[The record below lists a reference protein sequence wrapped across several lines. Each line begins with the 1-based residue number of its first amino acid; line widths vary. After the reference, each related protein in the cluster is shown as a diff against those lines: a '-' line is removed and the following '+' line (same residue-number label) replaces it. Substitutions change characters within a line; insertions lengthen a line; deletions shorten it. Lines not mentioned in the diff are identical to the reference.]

1 MRDRLGR
8 AVAALGALVA
18 LAALLVGVP
27 VVLSAAAG
35 WPLPTAVPSWESIR
49 TAMTGASIPD
59 DVIVKT
65 IAVIGWLAWT
75 QIVVSAV
82 IEVSAWIRGRVAP
95 SIPFAGPIQ
104 VVVRQLVLAVLI
116 VGSSSRVT
124 PVPVAARQP
133 VAIAYEPLAVSEQV
147 SPAVA
152 EQGEPAPQSVDLRY
166 TVVPRDSLWKLAEL
180 HLGDGLRWRE
190 LWELNRGVPQPD
202 GRCLTDP
209 DLIRPGWVL
218 RFPQDAVG
226 VAPVEAPATAEP
238 PAQAS
243 PPPHADQP
251 ATPAPVATAPV
262 TTAQQVPPTTATTS
276 PAANGSAR
284 VDAAPGTKHDDGGIP
299 VPVGIAGAGLL
310 AAGLVTTLN
319 RLRRAQVR
327 RRMPGRAI
335 ATCPV
340 TEDVERRLRSAADLD
355 GASRLDIA
363 LAVLGAAARPHS
375 GAAIEAVLAGGDI
388 EVLFT
393 EPVGG
398 DPHLF
403 TVDAGGRAWTLP
415 AHVTE
420 AQLVASAHG
429 RVAPVPALVPLGRI
443 DDRTLLIDLEAMPV
457 TVVSGPEETVDSIL
471 WEAAASLTTSVW
483 SDDVRVLIL
492 GHQVPGLERLDRAEV
507 VDPDVALAAIE
518 ADLLATRAEL
528 AAHRTTTLL
537 DARASDGSW
546 TTTVVIAGLGAPT
559 DVVQSLADLAA
570 DGAGLVVLTGVDVA
584 SAQRRVTVDG
594 PTVMVSPPGVAAQR
608 VEVSADEREQV
619 GALIEV
625 ARCGSAEDAPPL
637 LAPVPENEQAADGE
651 TPPTAGPPLLV
662 RVLGRVEID
671 GAALDRRLAEELTV
685 YLALHPEGADE
696 QRLKSV
702 LWPEGPPSPH
712 AFNQAVSRTRT
723 ALGTAPDGM
732 HYLPRLV
739 AREQYRL
746 SELVTTDLAI
756 LESALRT
763 ALTDENA
770 ATIDALADA
779 LRLVRGEPFE
789 GVRAGYAWAHSEGFA
804 SRAEI
809 LAADAAHVV
818 ASWHIEPG
826 EATAA
831 LWSIGQGLL
840 AAPADEAL
848 YRDRMRAYALS
859 GNVTGVESAM
869 KELCRIADAQEPYD
883 SLHPETVELYNTLTR
898 RRVG

>member
-8 AVAALGALVA
+8 ILAALGAAVA
-18 LAALLVGVP
+18 LAALVVGVP
-27 VVLSAAAG
+27 IVLSTAAG
-35 WPLPTAVPSWESIR
+35 WPLPTAIPSWTSVR
-49 TAMTGASIPD
+49 TALTGASIPD
-59 DVIVKT
+59 EVIVKT
-65 IAVIGWLAWT
+65 IAVIAWLAWT

-82 IEVSAWIRGRVAP
+82 VEVSAWIRGRVAP
-95 SIPFAGPIQ
+95 SIPLAGPIQ
-104 VVVRQLVLAVLI
+104 LVVRQLVLAVLI

-124 PVPVAARQP
+124 PVPVVARQP
-133 VAIAYEPLAVSEQV
+133 VAIAYEPLTLSEQV
-147 SPAVA
+147 PPATA
-152 EQGEPAPQSVDLRY
+152 EQRAPAPQRVDLRY

-190 LWELNRGVPQPD
+190 LWELNRGVPQSD

-226 VAPVEAPATAEP
+226 LAPVETPATAEP
-238 PAQAS
+238 AATPAS
-243 PPPHADQP
+243 PPPPVAQP
-251 ATPAPVATAPV
+251 SAPAPVVTAPATAAP
-262 TTAQQVPPTTATTS
+262 QVPTTAGTTS
-276 PAANGSAR
+276 APAGERSGDEAAR
-284 VDAAPGTKHDDGGIP
+284 ERNHDDGGILAP
-299 VPVGIAGAGLL
+299 IGLAGAGLL

-327 RRMPGRAI
+327 RRTPGRAI

-340 TEDVERRLRSAADLD
+340 AEDAERRLRSAADLD

-375 GAAIEAVLAGGDI
+375 GAAIEAVLAGDDI

-393 EPVGG
+393 ERVGG

-415 AHVTE
+415 AQVTE
-420 AQLVASAHG
+420 EQLVASAQG
-429 RVAPVPALVPLGRI
+429 RVTPVPGLVPLGRI

-457 TVVSGPEETVDSIL
+457 TVVSGPEETVDSVL

-483 SDDVRVLIL
+483 SDDVRVLLL
-492 GHQVPGLERLDRAEV
+492 GHQVPGFERLDRAEV
-507 VDPDVALAAIE
+507 VDPEVVVAAVE

-528 AAHRTTTLL
+528 AAHRMTTLL
-537 DARASDGSW
+537 DARVSDGSW
-546 TTTVVIAGLGAPT
+546 TTTVVIAGRSAPT

-570 DGAGLVVLTGVDVA
+570 DGAGLVVLTAVDVA

-594 PTVMVSPPGVAAQR
+594 AMVMVSPPGIAAQR
-608 VEVSADEREQV
+608 AEVSAEEREQV
-619 GALIEV
+619 GALIHV
-625 ARCGSAEDAPPL
+625 ALPGSAEEEPPL
-637 LAPVPENEQAADGE
+637 LAPVPEVERAAAE
-651 TPPTAGPPLLV
+651 TSATASHPLLV

-685 YLALHPEGADE
+685 YLALHPDGADE
-696 QRLKSV
+696 QRLKTV

-723 ALGTAPDGM
+723 ALGTAPDGT

-746 SELVTTDLAI
+746 SALVTSDLAI
-756 LESALRT
+756 IESALRT
-763 ALTDENA
+763 ALADENA
-770 ATIDALADA
+770 TTIEALADA

-818 ASWHIEPG
+818 ANWHIEHG

-831 LWSIGQGLL
+831 LWAVGQGLL

-848 YRDRMRAYALS
+848 YRDRMRVYALS
-859 GNVTGVESAM
+859 GNLTGIESAM